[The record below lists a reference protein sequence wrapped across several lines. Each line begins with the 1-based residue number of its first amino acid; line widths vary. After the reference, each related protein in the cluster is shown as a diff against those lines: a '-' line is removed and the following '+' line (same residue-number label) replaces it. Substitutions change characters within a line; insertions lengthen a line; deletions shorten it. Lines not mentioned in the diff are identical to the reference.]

1 MDGETEFAALYKT
14 LIDRN
19 LAPEPERAEA
29 ALRAVLL
36 CLSRRDPPEKTVESP
51 DQA

>member
-1 MDGETEFAALYKT
+1 MDGETEFAAVYKN

-19 LAPEPERAEA
+19 LAPEPKRAEA

-36 CLSRRDPPEKTVESP
+36 RLPRRDPPEKTVESP
-51 DQA
+51 AQA